1 VPLGNVY
8 LFNGELL
15 MASVSRING
24 FRPVKTITGAPYN
37 GQANLYFVPAS
48 DSSVIMVGDA
58 VKLAGDARAAT
69 GAPTVTRVSGA
80 TDIPVGIVVG
90 IVFTGVGDLT
100 NVPPVTN
107 LNSPVYRAAST
118 DRYLLVADDP
128 NIVYETQYA
137 GTSVA
142 AATITANVGLNGQFV
157 VTAGSTTSG
166 ASGMQLDS
174 SGLATTATL
183 PLKIV
188 GFPNRPDNIP
198 GDTYF
203 SYYVKLNSASMATGT
218 GSAGV

>member
-1 VPLGNVY
+1 
-8 LFNGELL
+8 
-15 MASVSRING
+15 MSSVSRING

-37 GQANLYFVPAS
+37 GQANVYFIPAS

-58 VKLAGDARAAT
+58 VKLLGDARAAT
-69 GAPTVTRVSGA
+69 GVPTVTRVSSA

-90 IVFTGVGDLT
+90 ILFTGVGDT
-100 NVPPVTN
+100 VNTPPVN
-107 LNSPVYRAAST
+107 DLNTPVYRRAST

-128 NIVYETQYA
+128 NLIYEVQYA

-142 AATITANVGLNGQFV
+142 SATITTNVGQNGQFLINAGN
-157 VTAGSTTSG
+157 TASG
-166 ASGMQLDS
+166 ASGMQIDS
-174 SGLATTATL
+174 AGLATTSTL

-203 SYYVKLNSASMATGT
+203 SYYVKLNATSFATGT
-218 GSAGV
+218 GSTGT

>member
-1 VPLGNVY
+1 
-8 LFNGELL
+8 

-24 FRPVKTITGAPYN
+24 FRPVKTITGAAYN

-48 DSSVIMVGDA
+48 DSTVIMVGDA

-69 GAPTVTRVSGA
+69 GAPTVTRAGA
-80 TDIPVGIVVG
+80 TDAAVGIVVG
-90 IVFTGVGDLT
+90 ILFTGVGDLT

-107 LNSPVYRAAST
+107 LNTPVYRAAST
-118 DRYLLVADDP
+118 DRYLLVCDDP
-128 NIVYETQYA
+128 NVVYETQYA

-157 VTAGSTTSG
+157 TTAGNTTTG

-203 SYYVKLNSASMATGT
+203 SYYVKLNNTVNGTGT
-218 GSAGV
+218 GSTGY